1 MSNIGEKFQVVT
13 DPFMVPQSCAACN
26 TQKIGQYIDFG
37 LQIKRF
43 GRVYFCKECLLEAA
57 NAINYTAPVS
67 SDLLELRKLREEN
80 ANLTHLL
87 TVDLRGLQSYLD
99 SVLPKSEMDEQV
111 PGAAIEQSKRGPR
124 GSSGT
129 KPGITKQNSK

>member
-1 MSNIGEKFQVVT
+1 MSDIGEKFQVVT

-26 TQKIGQYIDFG
+26 TQKIGLYIDFG
-37 LQIKRF
+37 LQIKRY
-43 GRVYFCKECLLEAA
+43 GRVYFCKECLIEAA

-99 SVLPKSEMDEQV
+99 SVLPKSEVDEQV
-111 PGAAIEQSKRGPR
+111 PGAAIEQSKRGPGR
-124 GSSGT
+124 PKRT
-129 KPGITKQNSK
+129 EQRTTE